1 MGRRWGLGFEEIIH
15 GSHMCIY
22 LLQFLEDTQQQIKC
36 LPNIGL
42 DYVHMVE
49 TKDIIML
56 LFARIVI
63 EFKVE

>member
-1 MGRRWGLGFEEIIH
+1 MGRRWGSVFEEIIH

-22 LLQFLEDTQQQIKC
+22 LVQFPEDAQQQIKC

-42 DYVHMVE
+42 DYVPMVE

-56 LFARIVI
+56 VFAKIVI
-63 EFKVE
+63 EFKVK